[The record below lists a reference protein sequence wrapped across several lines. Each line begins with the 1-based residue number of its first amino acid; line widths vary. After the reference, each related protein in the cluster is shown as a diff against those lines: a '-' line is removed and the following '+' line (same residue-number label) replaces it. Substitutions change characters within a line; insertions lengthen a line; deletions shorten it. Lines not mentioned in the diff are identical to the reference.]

1 MRNRDYPGTCC
12 DRCFKKSMAYI
23 MSMYNTQWICMDCKD
38 KEQKRD
44 DYQEA
49 VDRDVAAYMQR
60 VEAARGR

>member
-1 MRNRDYPGTCC
+1 
-12 DRCFKKSMAYI
+12 MAYI